1 MSNKYTLAQAL
12 TQPDDTTLDLQDV
25 VITKA
30 ESKTTK
36 TGKPYASCVIEGDGQ
51 KSYLNIFGPVP
62 TQLNTLVTISGVK
75 IGSFNG
81 KRNFMGGKFTVVGGN
96 AGNFGAP
103 TPAPRPIPTDAQQ
116 QAFPTGHSNAVH
128 GATAG
133 MAVKAAVDIWL
144 QEKKPWDESSTK
156 FIYARAK
163 QIVEISQAIETGKPL
178 GEEVPF

>member
-12 TQPDDTTLDLQDV
+12 TQPDDTTLDLVGV

-36 TGKPYASCVIEGDGQ
+36 TGKPYASCIVEGDGQ
-51 KSYLNIFGPVP
+51 RTYLNIFGPVP
-62 TQLNTLVTISGVK
+62 NVLNTPVNIASVK

-81 KRNFMGGKFTVVGGN
+81 KRNFTGGKFTVIGRDGE
-96 AGNFGAP
+96 
-103 TPAPRPIPTDAQQ
+103 TAPRPIPTDAQN
-116 QAFPTGHSNAVH
+116 QAFPTGHTNAVH

-144 QEKKPWDESSTK
+144 QEKKPWDEASTK

-163 QIVEISQAIETGKPL
+163 QIVEISQAIESGKPL
-178 GEEVPF
+178 SEEVPF